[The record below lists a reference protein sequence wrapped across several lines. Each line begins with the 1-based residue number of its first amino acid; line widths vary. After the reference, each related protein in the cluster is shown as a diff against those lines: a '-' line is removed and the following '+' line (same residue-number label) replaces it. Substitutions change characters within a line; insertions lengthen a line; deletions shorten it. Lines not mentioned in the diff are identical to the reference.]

1 MIDQLS
7 KTNYSNDFFGEQTSK
22 KIVQETMMFTNELF
36 QRVITAVFC
45 SFSPTTTN
53 NDKQYALKFL
63 EDLKENHPLICL
75 TIGFELLKQQTTNDS
90 LLHHYGIHL
99 IESIVKHKW
108 NILKPDEK
116 ILVKEQ
122 LFLLIKSSCLSQ
134 TFMDPIYIRN
144 SLAKCIVEMIKRD
157 CFEKV
162 NTTLDEI
169 VLMTQNFA
177 QIEDSNSTQL
187 ELILLVYRFLNE
199 EITIY
204 AQSIQIHRRRQLL
217 NQLQK
222 RLNDILPCLIRIS
235 NDLLS
240 QTDQRERLTQTCLLA
255 VNSFLVWV
263 EYNHFEQYEIF
274 LCELFLKFFQLN
286 SVKLRHAS
294 FECLLSLVNKRL
306 AKRQLQQQQQQRN
319 KRIALLPSAAL
330 NCQQEKLFLN
340 YLLGDTTL
348 EMFYRLLLSPT
359 DSIDQL
365 RTIVTNDHLNCLKM
379 LGQLLVKLA
388 NYLLQLFQQLPTKS
402 LDDDQFLTFVNER
415 TRSFLQFLLLLNQ
428 HPFHLLSLNSYQAL
442 NAFIIR
448 QPTLLSNEQFCLKL
462 VENLKQSLH
471 RVHFPTTTT
480 TTSITLIENDN
491 EILKK
496 QYTHNQQ
503 CFIYALF
510 EYDSEEQFF
519 WKFFSQY
526 RTELQKLIKSFI
538 GMFFPETT
546 PTTTVTAQSV
556 VVVETNMS
564 CLKSILQ
571 SLLGCLESLVQ
582 RTPNKTDNQIDT
594 SLSSIYLIIEWEA
607 FYLLIDHVLFIVR
620 KELFSS
626 STSTIKSQQKME
638 QLLMTS
644 TMTEQFLRTLRFL
657 LQFTPNLS
665 EHIHGHVLNLLS
677 VMFFI
682 TQHDPPL
689 AIQIIQRLLQ
699 TFQLYQQQSIAGTV
713 TNDCEIMQT
722 QASNAFLYL
731 CKNFTAKMI
740 DYYSE
745 LFPFLCKLYKDEF
758 QLTKNSLTITIDES
772 SCPTLK
778 LLDAAQTLLYYKLIH
793 DNDQT
798 QLEAF
803 YELVKPIY
811 ETLVTSLSFD
821 SLTSFIQYLDL
832 CSNST
837 IDINII
843 QYRRRNLMLAL
854 HCLCL
859 LLRYSKQQQNQLNI
873 ILRSK
878 ITTCLRPILLDFILK
893 VTQFCN
899 QLYDRQIN
907 PFYETLKINLTYS
920 ETEKQLYL
928 GTYESN
934 NMAKATITST
944 SVPSSLPVSFIR
956 FQSISTG
963 NNIIDDQRLRD
974 YLHRLFDICYQI
986 NGMFFA
992 HDPDLYY
999 LKLNEDNYFITSFLQ
1014 KILFENLNTL
1024 PTFRLRIVLRHF
1036 CRSFVEHY
1044 CSAITLDKEVTNE
1057 LFLTFLDIFLPY
1069 IQQRLTTMWSNL
1081 LTTTILDYQQGECTD
1096 EVIEECVCVLLTRD
1110 FVDIIRYFIYKTTLP
1125 GQTNSTLSGNNKKKN
1140 KTMNGH
1146 NHSES
1151 MCEETNGISNETDHI
1166 DEWDEQ
1172 VTNNSVYNKLL
1183 NGTQDKM
1190 EHSDLYNYMVKLSRQ
1205 NSPIALRLF
1214 TCVIKILFEC
1224 LTFPDAYCV
1233 NRFLPII
1240 LPLTKLYTDIID
1252 KNVHSS
1258 SLIDIKFLFQCL
1270 LKGLER
1276 HNENEGVNTN
1286 MISLIGH
1293 TYELWYNQ
1301 YQTQLDLVLHQTIPQ
1316 LNVELLNTYKTRLL
1330 ANNNNNENQRKS
1342 QNITERERRDT
1353 IKNLLNPILLSP
1365 LSSNKKEGLNLNIPF
1380 NQSTIITTL

>member
-7 KTNYSNDFFGEQTSK
+7 KTNNSTGLFGEQTPK
-22 KIVQETMMFTNELF
+22 KIPQETMIFTNELF
-36 QRVITAVFC
+36 QRVITAVLC
-45 SFSPTTTN
+45 SFNSTTTN
-53 NDKQYALKFL
+53 NDKQYALNFL
-63 EDLKENHPLICL
+63 EDLKENHPLISL
-75 TIGFELLKQQTTNDS
+75 TIGFELLKQQTNNES

-99 IESIVKHKW
+99 IESIIKYKW
-108 NILKPDEK
+108 TLLKPDEK
-116 ILVKEQ
+116 YLVKEQ
-122 LFLLIKSSCLSQ
+122 LFILIKSSCLSQ

-144 SLAKCIVEMIKRD
+144 ALAKCLVEMIKRD

-169 VLMTQNFA
+169 VLMTQTIA
-177 QIEDSNSTQL
+177 QIEDNNSTQL

-199 EITIY
+199 ELTIY

-235 NDLLS
+235 NDLLIV
-240 QTDQRERLTQTCLLA
+240 TDQRERLTQACLLA
-255 VNSFLVWV
+255 VNSFLIWV
-263 EYNHFEQYEIF
+263 EYNHFEQYELF

-306 AKRQLQQQQQQRN
+306 AKKQLQQQQQQRN

-340 YLLGDTTL
+340 YLLGDNTL
-348 EMFYRLLLSPT
+348 GMFYRLLINPT
-359 DSIDQL
+359 DSIEQL

-379 LGQLLVKLA
+379 LGQFLVKLA
-388 NYLLQLFQQLPTKS
+388 NYLLQLFQQLATKS
-402 LDDDQFLTFVNER
+402 IDDDQFLTFVNER

-428 HPFHLLSLNSYQAL
+428 HSFHLLSLNSYQAL

-448 QPTLLSNEQFCLKL
+448 QPTLLSNEQFCLQL

-471 RVHFPTTTT
+471 RIHFPSSTT
-480 TTSITLIENDN
+480 IFIENDN
-491 EILKK
+491 ELLKK
-496 QYTHNQQ
+496 QYEHNQK

-538 GMFFPETT
+538 GMFFPDVISEC
-546 PTTTVTAQSV
+546 SIV
-556 VVVETNMS
+556 VQTNMS

-571 SLLGCLESLVQ
+571 CLLGFLESLVQ
-582 RTPNKTDNQIDT
+582 RTPTKIDNQIQS

-626 STSTIKSQQKME
+626 STSIIKSQQKME
-638 QLLMTS
+638 QHLMTS

-657 LQFTPNLS
+657 LVFTPNLS

-682 TQHDPPL
+682 TKHDPSL
-689 AIQIIQRLLQ
+689 AIQIIQRLLT
-699 TFQLYQQQSIAGTV
+699 TFQLYQQHSIAGT
-713 TNDCEIMQT
+713 NIHECEIMQT
-722 QASNAFLYL
+722 QAANSFLYL
-731 CKNFTAKMI
+731 CKNFTIKMI

-745 LFPFLCKLYKDEF
+745 LFPFICQLYKDEF
-758 QLTKNSLTITIDES
+758 QLTKTLLTITIDES

-793 DNDQT
+793 NNDET
-798 QLEAF
+798 QFEAF
-803 YELVKPIY
+803 SELVKPIY
-811 ETLVTSLSFD
+811 ETFITSLTVD
-821 SLTSFIQYLDL
+821 SLTPFIQYLDL
-832 CSNST
+832 CSNEI
-837 IDINII
+837 IDMNII
-843 QYRRRNLMLAL
+843 RYRRRNLMLAL

-859 LLRYSKQQQNQLNI
+859 LIRYSKQHQHQLNPI
-873 ILRSK
+873 IRSK
-878 ITTCLRPILLDFILK
+878 IAIGLRPFLFDYILK

-907 PFYETLKINLTYS
+907 PLYETLKVNLTYS

-944 SVPSSLPVSFIR
+944 TTPSSLPVSFVR
-956 FQSISTG
+956 FQSTSG
-963 NNIIDDQRLRD
+963 GNIIDDQRLRD

-992 HDPDLYY
+992 HDTDLYY
-999 LKLNEDNYFITSFLQ
+999 LKLNDDNYFITSFLQ

-1024 PTFRLRIVLRHF
+1024 PSFRLRIVLRHF

-1044 CSAITLDKEVTNE
+1044 CSLLILDKEIINE

-1069 IQQRLTTMWSNL
+1069 IQQRLTTMWNSL
-1081 LTTTILDYQQGECTD
+1081 LTTTINYQQGECSD

-1110 FVDIIRYFIYKTTLP
+1110 FVDIIRYFIYKTTIL
-1125 GQTNSTLSGNNKKKN
+1125 GQTNSTISGINKKKN
-1140 KTMNGH
+1140 KIMNGH
-1146 NHSES
+1146 GHSES
-1151 MCEETNGISNETDHI
+1151 MCEETNGISGDTDQI

-1172 VTNNSVYNKLL
+1172 ATNYNSINNKLL
-1183 NGTQDKM
+1183 NGTQEKM
-1190 EHSDLYNYMVKLSRQ
+1190 DYSDLFNYMIKMSRQ
-1205 NSPIALRLF
+1205 NSPLALRLL
-1214 TCVIKILFEC
+1214 TYVIKTLFEC

-1252 KNVHSS
+1252 KLVNSS

-1286 MISLIGH
+1286 MMSLIGH
-1293 TYELWYNQ
+1293 IYELWHNQ
-1301 YQTQLDLVLHQTIPQ
+1301 YQTELDLVLYQTIPQ
-1316 LNVELLNTYKTRLL
+1316 LNIELLNTYKTRLL
-1330 ANNNNNENQRKS
+1330 SSSNSNNEQQRKS
-1342 QNITERERRDT
+1342 QQITERERRDT
-1353 IKNLLNPILLSP
+1353 IKNLLNPLLLSP
-1365 LSSNKKEGLNLNIPF
+1365 MSSNKKEGLNLKIPY
-1380 NQSTIITTL
+1380 NQTIVSTL

>member
-1 MIDQLS
+1 MMIDQLS
-7 KTNYSNDFFGEQTSK
+7 KTSYSTDLFGEQTPK
-22 KIVQETMMFTNELF
+22 KIAQETIMFTNELF
-36 QRVITAVFC
+36 QRVITAVLC
-45 SFSPTTTN
+45 SFNPTTTN
-53 NDKQYALKFL
+53 HDKQYALKFL

-75 TIGFELLKQQTTNDS
+75 TIGFELLKQQNHNDS

-108 NILKPDEK
+108 NLLKADEK
-116 ILVKEQ
+116 NLVKEQ
-122 LFLLIKSSCLSQ
+122 LFILIKSSCLNQ

-144 SLAKCIVEMIKRD
+144 SLARCLVEMIKRD

-162 NTTLDEI
+162 NTTLEEI
-169 VLMTQNFA
+169 VLMTTSFG
-177 QIEDSNSTQL
+177 QIEENNSTQL

-199 EITIY
+199 ELTIY
-204 AQSIQIHRRRQLL
+204 SQSIQIHRRRQILS
-217 NQLQK
+217 QLQK

-235 NDLLS
+235 NDLYV
-240 QTDQRERLTQTCLLA
+240 QTEQRERLTQTCLLA
-255 VNSFLVWV
+255 VNSFLLWV
-263 EYNHFEQYEIF
+263 EYNHFEQYENF

-319 KRIALLPSAAL
+319 KRIASSPSAAL

-359 DSIDQL
+359 DSIEQL

-388 NYLLQLFQQLPTKS
+388 NYLLQLFHQLATQVIQ
-402 LDDDQFLTFVNER
+402 DEQFVIFANER

-442 NAFIIR
+442 NAFITR

-471 RVHFPTTTT
+471 RVHFSSSAVLSDT
-480 TTSITLIENDN
+480 DN

-496 QYTHNQQ
+496 QYAHNQQ
-503 CFIYALF
+503 CFVYTLF

-526 RTELQKLIKSFI
+526 RTELQKLIKSFV

-546 PTTTVTAQSV
+546 SECPA
-556 VVVETNMS
+556 VVVETNTS

-571 SLLGCLESLVQ
+571 SLLACLESLVQ
-582 RTPNKTDNQIDT
+582 RTPNKTDNQISN
-594 SLSSIYLIIEWEA
+594 SLSSIYLVIEWEA
-607 FYLLIDHVLFIVR
+607 FYLLFDHVLFIVR

-638 QLLMTS
+638 ELIMTS

-677 VMFFI
+677 VMFFV
-682 TQHDPPL
+682 TQHDPTL
-689 AIQIIQRLLQ
+689 AIQIIKRLLT
-699 TFQLYQQQSIAGTV
+699 TFQHYQQQSIAGIDG
-713 TNDCEIMQT
+713 NECEIMQT
-722 QASNAFLYL
+722 QSSNAFLYL
-731 CKNFTAKMI
+731 CKNFTIKML

-745 LFPFLCKLYKDEF
+745 LFPFVVQLYKDEF
-758 QLTKNSLTITIDES
+758 QITKSSLSITIDES
-772 SCPTLK
+772 SCPALK

-793 DNDQT
+793 DNDQA

-811 ETLVTSLSFD
+811 ETLVTSLSVD
-821 SLTSFIQYLDL
+821 SLTPFIQYLDL
-832 CSNST
+832 CTNGIT
-837 IDINII
+837 DMNVIR
-843 QYRRRNLMLAL
+843 YRRRNLILAL

-859 LLRYSKQQQNQLNI
+859 LIRYSKQQQQKLNVV
-873 ILRSK
+873 LRSK
-878 ITTCLRPILLDFILK
+878 IAVCLRPILFDHVLK

-899 QLYDRQIN
+899 QLYDRQMN
-907 PFYETLKINLTYS
+907 PLYETLKNYLTYS

-944 SVPSSLPVSFIR
+944 TIPSSLPVSFVR
-956 FQSISTG
+956 FQSNLNSAV
-963 NNIIDDQRLRD
+963 IDDQRLRD
-974 YLHRLFDICYQI
+974 YLHRLFDICYQV

-992 HDPDLYY
+992 HDPELYY
-999 LKLNEDNYFITSFLQ
+999 LKMADDTYFLTMFLQ
-1014 KILFENLNTL
+1014 KVLFENLNTL
-1024 PTFRLRIVLRHF
+1024 PSFRLRIVLRHF

-1044 CSAITLDKEVTNE
+1044 CSMETVDKEKINE
-1057 LFLTFLDIFLPY
+1057 LFLTFLDIFFAY
-1069 IQQRLTTMWSNL
+1069 MQQRLTSMWNNL
-1081 LTTTILDYQQGECTD
+1081 LTTTTFVNYQQGECSD
-1096 EVIEECVCVLLTRD
+1096 EVIEECVCVLLARD
-1110 FVDIIRYFIYKTTLP
+1110 FVDIIRYFIYKPTLLT
-1125 GQTNSTLSGNNKKKN
+1125 QANSIGCGINKKKS
-1140 KTMNGH
+1140 KAINGH

-1151 MCEETNGISNETDHI
+1151 MCEETNGINGETDPL

-1172 VTNNSVYNKLL
+1172 TTHNSICNKLL
-1183 NGTQDKM
+1183 NGNQEKM
-1190 EHSDLYNYMVKLSRQ
+1190 DYSDLFNYMIKLARQ
-1205 NSPIALRLF
+1205 NSPVALRLF
-1214 TCVIKILFEC
+1214 SYVIKSLFEC

-1233 NRFLPII
+1233 NRFLPVI
-1240 LPLTKLYTDIID
+1240 LPLSKLYMDIID
-1252 KNVHSS
+1252 KLVNSS

-1293 TYELWYNQ
+1293 IYELWYHQ
-1301 YQTQLDLVLHQTIPQ
+1301 YQLQLDLVLHQTVPQ
-1316 LNVELLNTYKTRLL
+1316 LNIELLNTYKTRLMS
-1330 ANNNNNENQRKS
+1330 NNNENQRKS
-1342 QNITERERRDT
+1342 QQITERERRDT
-1353 IKNLLNPILLSP
+1353 IKNLLNPILLSAM
-1365 LSSNKKEGLNLNIPF
+1365 SSNKQEGSNGKNPF

>member
-7 KTNYSNDFFGEQTSK
+7 KTNNSIDLFGEQTPK
-22 KIVQETMMFTNELF
+22 KIPQETMIFTNELF
-36 QRVITAVFC
+36 QRVITAVLC
-45 SFSPTTTN
+45 SFNPTTTN
-53 NDKQYALKFL
+53 SDKQYALNFL
-63 EDLKENHPLICL
+63 EDLKENHPLISL
-75 TIGFELLKQQTTNDS
+75 TIGFELLKQQTNNEA

-99 IESIVKHKW
+99 IESIIKHKW
-108 NILKPDEK
+108 TLLKQDEK
-116 ILVKEQ
+116 YLVKEQ
-122 LFLLIKSSCLSQ
+122 LFLLIKSSCLNQ

-144 SLAKCIVEMIKRD
+144 ALAKCLVEMIKRD

-169 VLMTQNFA
+169 VLMTQTIA
-177 QIEDSNSTQL
+177 QIEDNNSTQL

-199 EITIY
+199 ELTIY

-235 NDLLS
+235 TDLLIV
-240 QTDQRERLTQTCLLA
+240 TDQRERLTQACLLA
-255 VNSFLVWV
+255 VNSFLTWV
-263 EYNHFEQYEIF
+263 EYNHFEQYELF

-306 AKRQLQQQQQQRN
+306 AKKQLQQQQQQRN
-319 KRIALLPSAAL
+319 KRIALSPSAL
-330 NCQQEKLFLN
+330 NCQHEELFLN
-340 YLLGDTTL
+340 YLFGDNTL
-348 EMFYRLLLSPT
+348 EMFYRLLISPT
-359 DSIDQL
+359 DSIEQL
-365 RTIVTNDHLNCLKM
+365 RTIVTNDHLNCIKM

-388 NYLLQLFQQLPTKS
+388 NYLLHLFQQLATKS
-402 LDDDQFLTFVNER
+402 IDDDQFLTFVNER

-471 RVHFPTTTT
+471 RVHFSSSSTT
-480 TTSITLIENDN
+480 TTSIENDN
-491 EILKK
+491 EILRK
-496 QYTHNQQ
+496 QYEHNQK

-538 GMFFPETT
+538 GMFFPDIVAER
-546 PTTTVTAQSV
+546 SI
-556 VVVETNMS
+556 VVETNMS

-571 SLLGCLESLVQ
+571 SLLAFLESLVQ
-582 RTPNKTDNQIDT
+582 RTPTKTNNHIQT

-626 STSTIKSQQKME
+626 STSIIKSQQKME

-657 LQFTPNLS
+657 LQFTPSLS
-665 EHIHGHVLNLLS
+665 EHIHGHILNLLA

-682 TQHDPPL
+682 TKHDPSL
-689 AIQIIQRLLQ
+689 AIQIIQRLLR
-699 TFQLYQQQSIAGTV
+699 TFQLYQQQSIAD
-713 TNDCEIMQT
+713 TNIHECEIMQT
-722 QASNAFLYL
+722 QAANAFLYL
-731 CKNFTAKMI
+731 CKNFTVKMI

-745 LFPFLCKLYKDEF
+745 LYPFICQLYRDEF
-758 QLTKNSLTITIDES
+758 QLTKTSLSITIDES

-793 DNDQT
+793 NNDET
-798 QLEAF
+798 QFEAF

-811 ETLVTSLSFD
+811 ETFITSLTVD
-821 SLTSFIQYLDL
+821 SLIPFIQYLDL
-832 CSNST
+832 CSNGI
-837 IDINII
+837 IDMNII
-843 QYRRRNLMLAL
+843 RCRRRNLMLAL

-859 LLRYSKQQQNQLNI
+859 LIRYSKQQQQQLNPSI
-873 ILRSK
+873 RSK
-878 ITTCLRPILLDFILK
+878 IAIGLRPVLFDYILK

-907 PFYETLKINLTYS
+907 PFYDTLKVNLTYS

-944 SVPSSLPVSFIR
+944 TIPSSLPVSFVR
-956 FQSISTG
+956 FQSTSG
-963 NNIIDDQRLRD
+963 GNIIDDQRLRD

-986 NGMFFA
+986 NGIFFA
-992 HDPDLYY
+992 HDTDLYY
-999 LKLNEDNYFITSFLQ
+999 LKLNDDNYFITSFLQ

-1024 PTFRLRIVLRHF
+1024 PSFRLRIVLRHL

-1044 CSAITLDKEVTNE
+1044 CSLITLDKEIINE
-1057 LFLTFLDIFLPY
+1057 LFLTFLDVFLPY
-1069 IQQRLTTMWSNL
+1069 IQQRLTTMWDSL
-1081 LTTTILDYQQGECTD
+1081 LTTTINYQQGECSD

-1110 FVDIIRYFIYKTTLP
+1110 FVDIIRYFIFKTTIL
-1125 GQTNSTLSGNNKKKN
+1125 GQANSTISGMNKKKN
-1140 KTMNGH
+1140 KIMNGH
-1146 NHSES
+1146 GHSES
-1151 MCEETNGISNETDHI
+1151 MCEETNGISGYTDQI

-1172 VTNNSVYNKLL
+1172 ATNYNSISNKLL
-1183 NGTQDKM
+1183 NGTQEKM
-1190 EHSDLYNYMVKLSRQ
+1190 DYSDLFTYMIKISRQ
-1205 NSPIALRLF
+1205 
-1214 TCVIKILFEC
+1214 
-1224 LTFPDAYCV
+1224 
-1233 NRFLPII
+1233 
-1240 LPLTKLYTDIID
+1240 
-1252 KNVHSS
+1252 
-1258 SLIDIKFLFQCL
+1258 
-1270 LKGLER
+1270 
-1276 HNENEGVNTN
+1276 
-1286 MISLIGH
+1286 
-1293 TYELWYNQ
+1293 
-1301 YQTQLDLVLHQTIPQ
+1301 
-1316 LNVELLNTYKTRLL
+1316 
-1330 ANNNNNENQRKS
+1330 
-1342 QNITERERRDT
+1342 
-1353 IKNLLNPILLSP
+1353 
-1365 LSSNKKEGLNLNIPF
+1365 
-1380 NQSTIITTL
+1380 

>member
-7 KTNYSNDFFGEQTSK
+7 KTNNSNDLFGEQTPK
-22 KIVQETMMFTNELF
+22 KMPQETMPFTNELF
-36 QRVITAVFC
+36 QRVITGVLC
-45 SFSPTTTN
+45 SLNPTTTN
-53 NDKQYALKFL
+53 NEKQNALNFL

-75 TIGFELLKQQTTNDS
+75 TIGFELLKQQTNNDS
-90 LLHHYGIHL
+90 LLRHYGIHL

-108 NILKPDEK
+108 SLLKQDERY
-116 ILVKEQ
+116 LVKEQ
-122 LFLLIKSSCLSQ
+122 LFILIKSSCLNQ

-144 SLAKCIVEMIKRD
+144 ALAKCLVEIIKRD

-162 NTTLDEI
+162 NTALDEV
-169 VLMTQNFA
+169 VLMTQSITR
-177 QIEDSNSTQL
+177 IEDNNSTQL

-199 EITIY
+199 EVTIY

-235 NDLLS
+235 NDLLVVN
-240 QTDQRERLTQTCLLA
+240 DQRERLTQTCLLA
-255 VNSFLVWV
+255 VNSFLIWA
-263 EYNHFEQYEIF
+263 EYNHFEQYELF

-306 AKRQLQQQQQQRN
+306 AKKQLQQQQQQRN
-319 KRIALLPSAAL
+319 KRIALSPSAAL
-330 NCQQEKLFLN
+330 NCQQEKLFLD
-340 YLLGDTTL
+340 YLLGDNTL
-348 EMFYRLLLSPT
+348 GMFYRLLISPT
-359 DSIDQL
+359 DSIEQL
-365 RTIVTNDHLNCLKM
+365 RTVVTNDHLNCLKM

-388 NYLLQLFQQLPTKS
+388 NYLLQLFQQLAIKS
-402 LDDDQFLTFVNER
+402 IDDDQFLTFVNER

-442 NAFIIR
+442 NAFIMR

-462 VENLKQSLH
+462 VQNLKESLH
-471 RVHFPTTTT
+471 RVHFPSSST
-480 TTSITLIENDN
+480 ITLLDSGN

-496 QYTHNQQ
+496 QYEHNQK
-503 CFIYALF
+503 CFIYALY
-510 EYDSEEQFF
+510 EYDSEEQFY

-538 GMFFPETT
+538 SMFFPDTIAEC
-546 PTTTVTAQSV
+546 SV
-556 VVVETNMS
+556 VTETNMS

-571 SLLGCLESLVQ
+571 SLLAFLESIVQ
-582 RTPNKTDNQIDT
+582 RTPNKTDNQIQT
-594 SLSSIYLIIEWEA
+594 SLSSVYLIIEWEA

-626 STSTIKSQQKME
+626 STSIIKSQQRIE
-638 QLLMTS
+638 PLLMTS

-682 TQHDPPL
+682 TKHDPSL
-689 AIQIIQRLLQ
+689 SIQIIQRLLT
-699 TFQLYQQQSIAGTV
+699 TFQLYQQQSIVGSSIHE
-713 TNDCEIMQT
+713 CEVMQT
-722 QASNAFLYL
+722 QAANAFLYL
-731 CKNFTAKMI
+731 CKNFTVKMI

-745 LFPFLCKLYKDEF
+745 LFPFICQLYKDEF
-758 QLTKNSLTITIDES
+758 QLTKTSLSITIDES
-772 SCPTLK
+772 SCPALK

-793 DNDQT
+793 SNDQT
-798 QLEAF
+798 QFEAF
-803 YELVKPIY
+803 YELIKPIY
-811 ETLVTSLSFD
+811 ETFLTSLNVD
-821 SLTSFIQYLDL
+821 SLVPFIQYLDL
-832 CSNST
+832 CSNGT
-837 IDINII
+837 VDMNVVR
-843 QYRRRNLMLAL
+843 YRRRNLMLAL

-859 LLRYSKQQQNQLNI
+859 LIRYSKQQQQQQQQQQQLNP
-873 ILRSK
+873 LMRSK
-878 ITTCLRPILLDFILK
+878 IAVCLRPFLFDHILK
-893 VTQFCN
+893 VTQYCN

-907 PFYETLKINLTYS
+907 PFYDMLKNNLTYS
-920 ETEKQLYL
+920 DTEKQLYL

-944 SVPSSLPVSFIR
+944 TTPSSLPVSFVR
-956 FQSISTG
+956 FQTISG
-963 NNIIDDQRLRD
+963 VGIVDDQRLRD

-986 NGMFFA
+986 NGMYFA
-992 HDPDLYY
+992 HDADLYY
-999 LKLNEDNYFITSFLQ
+999 LKLTDDNYFITTFLQ
-1014 KILFENLNTL
+1014 KVLFQNLKTL
-1024 PTFRLRIVLRHF
+1024 PSFRLRIVLRHF

-1044 CSAITLDKEVTNE
+1044 CPLITLDKEIINE

-1069 IQQRLTTMWSNL
+1069 IQQSLTTMWNSL
-1081 LTTTILDYQQGECTD
+1081 LTTTINYQDGECSD
-1096 EVIEECVCVLLTRD
+1096 EVIEECVCVLLTHD
-1110 FVDIIRYFIYKTTLP
+1110 FVDIIRYFIYKTATTTG
-1125 GQTNSTLSGNNKKKN
+1125 GQTNSTSSGTNKKKN

-1146 NHSES
+1146 AHSES
-1151 MCEETNGISNETDHI
+1151 MGEETNGTSGDTDQI

-1172 VTNNSVYNKLL
+1172 TTSYGINNKLL
-1183 NGTQDKM
+1183 NGTQEKM
-1190 EHSDLYNYMVKLSRQ
+1190 DYSDLFNFMIKMSRQ
-1205 NSPIALRLF
+1205 NSTLALRLLSY
-1214 TCVIKILFEC
+1214 VIKTLFEC

-1252 KNVHSS
+1252 KHVNSS
-1258 SLIDIKFLFQCL
+1258 SFIDIKFLFQCL
-1270 LKGLER
+1270 LRGLER

-1286 MISLIGH
+1286 LISLIGH
-1293 TYELWYNQ
+1293 IYELWHNQ
-1301 YQTQLDLVLHQTIPQ
+1301 YQTELDIVLYQTIPQ

-1330 ANNNNNENQRKS
+1330 SNINNNNEQQRKS
-1342 QNITERERRDT
+1342 QQITERERRDT
-1353 IKNLLNPILLSP
+1353 IKNLLNPLLLSP
-1365 LSSNKKEGLNLNIPF
+1365 MSSNKNEGLNLKIPF
-1380 NQSTIITTL
+1380 NQTTVLTTI